1 MPTGLLPG
9 VRVLELGERVSV
21 SYCGKILALMGAEVI
36 KVEAPAGDAAR
47 RAGPFPGDLPHDEK
61 SGLFLALNLN
71 KYGITLD
78 LALPKDRQRLME
90 LARTADIVIQDLPP
104 DPFSGSGLDSQALRQ
119 DNPGLILTA
128 ISPFGSW
135 GPYGNFQASDL
146 VLFHMSGQAP
156 GMLGPVADGDAL
168 PPIRAGGHQ
177 AEFVAGLAAAT
188 ATLMALYRSRLTG
201 AGCHVEISAFEAMVT
216 QAISALANC
225 AFDRPPPPRVA
236 SDKKDS
242 QAVAPVV
249 SVGGVLPCRDG
260 YVAISPREDA
270 QWARWV
276 ELMGRPAWAEESR
289 FQTREGRERHFHQLW
304 ELVGQWTR
312 IHAKHDVARW
322 GQERRIPCFPVN
334 TVRDLFNDAHL
345 KSRRFFCEIEHPV
358 AGRLTYPGVPY
369 RFSHLTLPL
378 TARPAPRLGEHNKR
392 FHGGSESTGFQPAKQ
407 NPAGRACPGSDPG
420 MPALPGRRRSLQT
433 PSQGSDRLPL
443 HGVRVVDLSWI
454 IAGPTAARFLA
465 MMGAEVIKV
474 GSARRPDPSIR
485 GAPFQAYNQSK
496 RSCALNI
503 ATPAG
508 LSLAKQLIALSD
520 VVIENFAAGVIER
533 LGLGYDVLRAIKPDL
548 IMVSSSGT
556 GHSGPD
562 KDYVAYGS
570 LLQYHTGW
578 NSISGYPDGE
588 PIKGGLWAD
597 PWVGLELAMV
607 TAAALNHRA
616 VTGEGQYVDYSMAE
630 ALTACL
636 PEALLDFQMNGRER
650 RPEGNADGRY
660 APHNVYRCK
669 GPDRWIAI
677 AVTQDEEWRA
687 LCGVIGRPDLAAAP
701 RLATAAGRRAHQDD
715 IDAAIAAWT
724 KDQDDYEAMH
734 RLQQAGVPAGP
745 SLEPSR
751 LFHDPHLRQGGYF
764 TRLQTHDGRWRD
776 LPGVGWR
783 FDGGP
788 APCVTPAP
796 ALGRDNDTI
805 YRDLLGL
812 SDAETAQLVEE
823 QIIY

>member
-1 MPTGLLPG
+1 MSQGLLPG
-9 VRVLELGERVSV
+9 VRVLQLGEQVSA

-36 KVEAPAGDAAR
+36 KVEPPVGDAAR
-47 RAGPFPGDLPHDEK
+47 HAGPFPGDLPHAEK

-71 KYGITLD
+71 KHGITLD
-78 LALPKDRQRLME
+78 LTLPKDRQRLRD
-90 LARTADIVIQDLPP
+90 LARTATVVIENLP
-104 DPFSGSGLDSQALRQ
+104 DGRLAGSELDGETLRQ
-119 DNPGLILTA
+119 DNPGLILTS

-135 GPYGNFQASDL
+135 GPYEYFRASDL

-156 GMLGPVADGDAL
+156 GMLGPVADGDAQ

-188 ATLMALYRSRLTG
+188 AALMALYRRRLTG
-201 AGCHVEISAFEAMVT
+201 VGCRVEVSAFEAMVT
-216 QAISALANC
+216 QLISALANC
-225 AFDRPPPPRVA
+225 AFDKPPPPRIVPNN
-236 SDKKDS
+236 KDS
-242 QAVAPVV
+242 EATAPVV
-249 SVGGVLPCRDG
+249 SVGGVLPCHDG

-276 ELMGRPAWAEESR
+276 ELMGHPAWAEESR
-289 FQTREGRERHFHQLW
+289 FQTREGRERHFLQLW

-312 IHAKHDVARW
+312 THAKHDVARW

-345 KSRRFFCEIEHPV
+345 KSRGFFNDVEHPV

-369 RFSHLTLPL
+369 RFSNLTLPL
-378 TARPAPRLGEHNKR
+378 TARPAPRLGEHNER
-392 FHGGSESTGFQPAKQ
+392 FLGQSPIPPPVASE
-407 NPAGRACPGSDPG
+407 GRA
-420 MPALPGRRRSLQT
+420 AKT
-433 PSQGSDRLPL
+433 SDRLPL

-474 GSARRPDPSIR
+474 GSARRPDPSVR

-496 RSCALNI
+496 HSCALNI

-508 LSLAKQLIALSD
+508 LNLAKQLIGLSD

-533 LGLGYDVLRAIKPDL
+533 LGLGYEVLRAIKPDL

-570 LLQYHTGW
+570 LLQYYTGW

-607 TAAALNHRA
+607 TAAALHHRA
-616 VTGEGQYVDYSMAE
+616 MTGEGQYVDYSMAE

-636 PEALLDFQMNGRER
+636 PEALLDFQMNARER
-650 RPEGNADGRY
+650 RPMANADDRY
-660 APHNVYRCK
+660 VPHNVYRCK

-677 AVTQDEEWRA
+677 AVTQDAEWRA
-687 LCGVIGRPDLAAAP
+687 LCGVIGRTDLAAAP
-701 RLATAAGRRAHQDD
+701 GFATAAQRRTHQDD
-715 IDAAIAAWT
+715 IDAAITAWT
-724 KDQDDYEAMH
+724 KGHDDYGAMH

-745 SLEPSR
+745 FLEPSR

-764 TRLQTHDGRWRD
+764 TRLHTHDGTWRD
-776 LPGVGWR
+776 LPGIGWR
-783 FDGGP
+783 FEGGP
-788 APCVTPAP
+788 APYLAPAP
-796 ALGRDNDTI
+796 VLGQDNDTI

-812 SDAETAQLVEE
+812 SEAEIAQLVEE
-823 QIIY
+823 QVIY